1 MLNNS
6 REISEDILK
15 GLTSEL
21 GKYPLSCLNEHNKIV
36 QNIEKLYI
44 PSISLKYLSN
54 CNFILNWPMKGL
66 PLTHPPLVILL
77 VVISGYISPMN

>member
-36 QNIEKLYI
+36 QNIKNYT
-44 PSISLKYLSN
+44 SHQ
-54 CNFILNWPMKGL
+54 F
-66 PLTHPPLVILL
+66 H
-77 VVISGYISPMN
+77 